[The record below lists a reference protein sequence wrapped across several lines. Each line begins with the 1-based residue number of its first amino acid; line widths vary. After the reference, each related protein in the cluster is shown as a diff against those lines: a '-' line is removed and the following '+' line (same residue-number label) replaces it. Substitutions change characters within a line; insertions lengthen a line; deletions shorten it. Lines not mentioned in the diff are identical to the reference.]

1 MTDLAFSWQEST
13 VPAGTQDIQCDIE
26 YLDKSYIHVY
36 LDGAETTAFTW
47 TSSTNIR
54 LNLPLSAE
62 TAVLLLR
69 KTEREYLYIEFASGA
84 PFIEGNVDTQN
95 TQFLHLAQEL
105 VEGRS
110 IEGFYGD
117 INMHRYRITN
127 LGDPVDSRDA
137 ANKQY
142 VDARLDQRIDAEHAD
157 WVAAITDESSIRK
170 AADDA
175 LDVRT
180 TNLEQT
186 HFDANTNSFPWW
198 TVTTVPTTTITPGM
212 PFTKAKVRLN
222 GVTQTAGYSYSVA
235 NGVITFAETVPAG
248 TLVDV
253 TIGIDTEVDTG
264 AVSSVL
270 ALLSSPA
277 GASYIGTPNGTQA
290 NRNVIRYPESFGAV
304 GNGVADDTAALRVAC
319 SVPYGLVVLTGKY
332 RITETLVPAEGVHIM
347 GTGSIIHESSKSFTW
362 SASNR
367 ASNSPAIMLR
377 KPYVTVEGISITPT
391 YEAIQAS
398 SGGDNCRLIN
408 ITAGGT
414 PTNRCKSSVF
424 VFFSVSN
431 VRVEGCNLGYA
442 GSAATWDTSVSDI
455 RSGGCAG
462 IDFGEV
468 HGISIIATLC
478 HDVGQN
484 GINWYGASDV
494 KILLCTQRY
503 CGQSAIQPGPH
514 PSYTG
519 CVIASNLAEYCCA
532 DNIDVR
538 YTGSTSIDVSL
549 TVTNCVSNWIGM
561 LYGDVNY
568 ISNDGTGVC
577 TLAMVSNF
585 SVTNCTSLNATGA
598 VLWLQGCVNGT
609 ISSIN
614 GESEYIRYG
623 LGFFQSSSRINVTG
637 VMIKVK
643 GPALWF
649 GGSATY
655 TDVSINSSTFEST
668 TSYSMVMPNNA
679 LTRFS
684 VNDTTLIGY
693 NAINVIFPTNNL
705 TVVAKS
711 TDVSAVYLGAAHL
724 RHTGMTVTAT
734 TSAPCVQVG
743 NATGVRILGL
753 HVTNSGSG
761 TTLTIPGAIAFV
773 LKDSL
778 VFNTG
783 TGDAVA
789 ITGGQTDSVL
799 AGCNFYSVAGK
810 WMNSTAANHT
820 RLITDN
826 NRENGAVPATWT
838 SITNVFKVSLTQR
851 T

>member
-1 MTDLAFSWQEST
+1 MAFSWQES
-13 VPAGTQDIQCDIE
+13 VKPAGTQDIQCDIE

-47 TSSTNIR
+47 TSPTNIR
-54 LNLPLSAE
+54 LNSPLSAE
-62 TAVLLLR
+62 TAVLLIR

-84 PFIEGNVDTQN
+84 PFIEVNVDTQN

-127 LGDPVDSRDA
+127 LGDPVDYRDA

-142 VDARLDQRIDAEHAD
+142 VDTGDARLDARVDAE
-157 WVAAITDESSIRK
+157 AAARK
-170 AADDA
+170 AADA
-175 LDVRT
+175 VLDTRVI
-180 TNLEQT
+180 NLEQT
-186 HFDANTNSFPWW
+186 YFNANTNSFPWW

-253 TIGIDTEVDTG
+253 TIGIDTEADTS
-264 AVSSVL
+264 AVSSIL

-277 GASYIGTPNGTQA
+277 GASYIGTLNGTQA

-304 GNGVADDTAALRVAC
+304 GDGVADDTAALQAAC
-319 SVPYGLVVLTGKY
+319 SVSYGLVVLTGKY

-347 GTGSIIHESSKSFTW
+347 GTGSIIHESSGSFTW
-362 SASNR
+362 STSNR
-367 ASNSPAIMLR
+367 ASNYPAIMLSQ
-377 KPYVTVEGISITPT
+377 PYVTVEGISITST

-398 SGGDNCRLIN
+398 AGGDNCRLIN

-414 PTNRCKSSVF
+414 STNRCKSSVF
-424 VFFSVSN
+424 VFFNVSN
-431 VRVEGCNLGYA
+431 VRIEGCNLGYA
-442 GSAATWDTSVSDI
+442 GSVATWDTAASDI
-455 RSGGCAG
+455 QSGGCDG
-462 IDFGEV
+462 IDFGAV
-468 HGISIIATLC
+468 RGMYIITTIC
-478 HDVGQN
+478 HDVGRN

-494 KILLCTQRY
+494 KVLLCTQRY
-503 CGQSAIQPGPH
+503 CGQNGIQPGPH

-532 DNIDVR
+532 DSIDAR
-538 YTGSTSIDVSL
+538 CTGSTVVNVSM
-549 TVTNCVSNWIGM
+549 TVTNCVSDWIGM

-577 TLAMVSNF
+577 TLARITNF
-585 SVTNCTSLNATGA
+585 SVTNCTSLNAAG
-598 VLWLQGCVNGT
+598 VVMWLDGCSNGT

-614 GESEYIRYG
+614 GESAYSRYG
-623 LGFFQSSSRINVTG
+623 VGFFTSCSRINVSG
-637 VMIKVK
+637 VVVKVK

-649 GGSATY
+649 GGSSTF
-655 TDVSINSSTFEST
+655 TDVSINSSTFESID
-668 TSYSMVMPNNA
+668 SYSMLMPNNT

-684 VNDTTLIGY
+684 VNNTTLIGY
-693 NAINVIFPTNNL
+693 NVINVIFPTNNL
-705 TVVAKS
+705 TVVAKG
-711 TDVSAVYLGAAHL
+711 TAVSAVYLGTPYLKHL
-724 RHTGMTVTAT
+724 GMTVTAT
-734 TSAPCVQVG
+734 TSSPCVQVG
-743 NATGVRILGL
+743 NATGVRLLGMDI
-753 HVTNSGSG
+753 TNNGSG
-761 TTLTIPGAIAFV
+761 TALTVPGATGFI
-773 LKDSL
+773 LKDAR
-778 VFNTG
+778 VWNTG
-783 TGDAVA
+783 TGDA
-789 ITGGQTDSVL
+789 ITLTGGQTGSVL
-799 AGCNFYSVAGK
+799 GGCDFYSVAGK
-810 WMNSTAANHT
+810 WMNSTAASHT

-826 NRENGAVPATWT
+826 NRENGAVPATWA
-838 SITNVFKVSLTQR
+838 SITNVFNVSLTQR